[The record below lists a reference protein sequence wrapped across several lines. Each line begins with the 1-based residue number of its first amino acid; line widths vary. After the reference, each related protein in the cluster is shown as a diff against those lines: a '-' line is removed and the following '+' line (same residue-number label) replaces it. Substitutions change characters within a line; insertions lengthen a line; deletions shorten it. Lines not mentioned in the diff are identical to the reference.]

1 MIQTYSSKPNNVTSL
16 LKILPYAGGL
26 LWVENDSAAAWP
38 QLVATLKYI
47 HEEWTRI
54 SQVGGASISE
64 DNIRDAMLAPLRDLG
79 LVGDLQP
86 VLHLAQVLPFLSHLT
101 NLHLSLSQSHDLNLA
116 EVLTACPDPTH
127 LAITGRFA
135 SIHISQSPES
145 HSGSFKIP
153 QLPSSLRLKSLY
165 LGNVQILQPYLERV
179 KTLAAPCLRELRL
192 VHLRLEMVLVFV
204 DTIRTIAFDA
214 YLFGLDIRLQFFH
227 FSLDGVDT
235 TKEQFEE
242 FQSQF
247 GQHSITAGWGLNVDT
262 ANMLLPHVVQVPN
275 VVTTLELY
283 RGKGASEVEV
293 ESLSNFLWDSPS
305 LLHCGPSGLRA
316 PTLAAEIQGRI
327 IFGYLSRV
335 CPELADVQ
343 IEVGNMDF
351 RLEGGLCLLSRWTRL
366 ESLFLLVSADSSVC
380 QDSDLNWMKV
390 RATFWQRTMRMR
402 QVGKWESS
410 LRIEAKEMELQKNR
424 MPEDVLQEVVSL
436 ATARNHRVT
445 AKKSIS
451 VSKLR
456 LLGRLADVKE
466 VLDGV
471 DATDEQYHC
480 EPCLEEIRIGRKRR
494 TPRDIQEIIE
504 RVRPKST
511 LQW

>member
-1 MIQTYSSKPNNVTSL
+1 
-16 LKILPYAGGL
+16 
-26 LWVENDSAAAWP
+26 
-38 QLVATLKYI
+38 
-47 HEEWTRI
+47 
-54 SQVGGASISE
+54 
-64 DNIRDAMLAPLRDLG
+64 MLAPLRDLG

-101 NLHLSLSQSHDLNLA
+101 NLHLSLSRSHDLNLA
-116 EVLTACPDPTH
+116 EVLTACPDLTH

-153 QLPSSLRLKSLY
+153 QLPSSPRLKSLY

-179 KTLAAPCLRELRL
+179 LTLAAPCLRELRL
-192 VHLRLEMVLVFV
+192 
-204 DTIRTIAFDA
+204 
-214 YLFGLDIRLQFFH
+214 FFH

-293 ESLSNFLWDSPS
+293 ESLNKFLWDSPS
-305 LLHCGPSGLRA
+305 LLHLRA
-316 PTLAAEIQGRI
+316 ERVVCFMHAMDINLCDTATSSLSSPEKSVQLWACRNMKTLHLTFRRRRGAPLLAAEIQGRI

-343 IEVGNMDF
+343 IEVGNVDF

-366 ESLFLLVSADSSVC
+366 ERLFLLVSADSSVC
-380 QDSDLNWMKV
+380 QDSDLDWMKV
-390 RATFWQRTMRMR
+390 RATFWQRTMRMK

-436 ATARNHRVT
+436 ATARNHRAT
-445 AKKSIS
+445 AKESIS

-480 EPCLEEIRIGRKRR
+480 WPCLEEIQIGRKRR
-494 TPRDIQEIIE
+494 NPRDIQEIIE

>member
-1 MIQTYSSKPNNVTSL
+1 MPTPSVLDIQEILQQILSFLDQKSLCTNARLVCKKWLAASSLTAHRVVMIQTYSSKPNNVTSL
-16 LKILPYAGGL
+16 LKIFPYAGGL

-101 NLHLSLSQSHDLNLA
+101 NLHLSLSRSHDLNLA
-116 EVLTACPDPTH
+116 EVLTACPNLTH

-227 FSLDGVDT
+227 FSLDGVGT

-293 ESLSNFLWDSPS
+293 ESLSKFLWDSPS
-305 LLHCGPSGLRA
+305 LLHCGPSGLCA
-316 PTLAAEIQGRI
+316 
-327 IFGYLSRV
+327 
-335 CPELADVQ
+335 
-343 IEVGNMDF
+343 
-351 RLEGGLCLLSRWTRL
+351 LCMRWT
-366 ESLFLLVSADSSVC
+366 
-380 QDSDLNWMKV
+380 
-390 RATFWQRTMRMR
+390 
-402 QVGKWESS
+402 
-410 LRIEAKEMELQKNR
+410 
-424 MPEDVLQEVVSL
+424 
-436 ATARNHRVT
+436 
-445 AKKSIS
+445 SIS
-451 VSKLR
+451 ATLPPRPCRR
-456 LLGRLADVKE
+456 LKNLFRFGCVE
-466 VLDGV
+466 
-471 DATDEQYHC
+471 T
-480 EPCLEEIRIGRKRR
+480 
-494 TPRDIQEIIE
+494 
-504 RVRPKST
+504 
-511 LQW
+511 